1 MGVMRGNNRAFFERF
16 FRAFLDRNR
25 PENKEV

>member
-1 MGVMRGNNRAFFERF
+1 VAMRGNNRAFFERF